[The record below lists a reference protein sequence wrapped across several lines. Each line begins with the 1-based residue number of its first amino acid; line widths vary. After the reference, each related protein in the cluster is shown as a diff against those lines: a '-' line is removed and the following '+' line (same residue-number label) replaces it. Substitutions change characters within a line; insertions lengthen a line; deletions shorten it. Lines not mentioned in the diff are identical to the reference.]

1 MDGGRSDQV
10 RDLHRRDLACARYEV
25 IEERAAPKLSLRS
38 VRDLFHEHGAGA
50 LGDPTRHLAF
60 DDHRVD
66 QDAAVLRDDV
76 AKDLD
81 GTGPGVDLDETDVGG
96 VRMGGLHRVVSH

>member
-1 MDGGRSDQV
+1 MDGRRSDKV
-10 RDLHRRDLACARYEV
+10 RDLHPRDLACARDEV
-25 IEERAAPKLSLRS
+25 IEERATSKLSLRS

-66 QDAAVLRDDV
+66 QDAAVLRDEV

-81 GTGPGVDLDETDVGG
+81 GTRPGVDLYETDVGG
-96 VRMGGLHRVVSH
+96 VRVGGLHRVVSY